1 LIENLKR
8 SEVRLRIT
16 SRVTVRGPKLA
27 RWRITR
33 IRSTPAVEIGTV
45 QAPDA
50 ASAIDEAIRRY
61 DIRQPWQRERLVARR
76 IR

>member
-1 LIENLKR
+1 
-8 SEVRLRIT
+8 VRLGFGINTLFRT
-16 SRVTVRGPKLA
+16 P

>member
-1 LIENLKR
+1 MVLPTAACPEALPDLHSKR
-8 SEVRLRIT
+8 P
-16 SRVTVRGPKLA
+16 SRSKHP

-33 IRSTPAVEIGTV
+33 IRSTPATEIGTV
-45 QAPDA
+45 HTPDA
-50 ASAIDEAIRRY
+50 ASAIEEAIQRY